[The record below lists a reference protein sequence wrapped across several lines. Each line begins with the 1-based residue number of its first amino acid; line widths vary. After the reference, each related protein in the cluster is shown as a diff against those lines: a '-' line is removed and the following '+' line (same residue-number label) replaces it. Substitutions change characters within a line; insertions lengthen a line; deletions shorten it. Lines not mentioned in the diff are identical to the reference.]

1 MRIESAPMLDTYAKY
16 ILDAVTQ
23 NGAVVLTGP
32 FLRQGF
38 DSDDERVQWLIG
50 NDLHLRMAMGVNG
63 TGSDEYVVTK
73 CQRIS
78 A

>member
-1 MRIESAPMLDTYAKY
+1 MLDTYAKY

-23 NGAVVLTGP
+23 NGAVVLTGS

-50 NDLHLRMAMGVNG
+50 NDLHLRMVTSTNG
-63 TGSDEYVVTK
+63 TGSDEWVVTK
-73 CQRIS
+73 CQRTL